1 MNENVLDI
9 DKVALVDG
17 DTITVNNGKLTGTNY
32 HFGNGFHTDSQI
44 GSATV
49 NLDLKTDEDLSWNQS
64 TATISSKITAD
75 GSTIV
80 KQGSTLKGNYQAGQ
94 NISITGNTISA
105 NIPDVNVSS
114 GSGVTVSG
122 SSKSGYVISAQGTE
136 ISGGEGIICVGSPL
150 TGYTI
155 SSIQPYKKKKEDDD
169 PEEKNED
176 SEPSGE
182 SDPLTAS
189 SAPSTVSLVGPLGA
203 ALGAASSL
211 IGAAPAAGAVASA
224 SSAFGAIGALAGA
237 AGGVAVLGGL
247 LQESGRRR
255 QNKTNSDGTNII
267 GADGNP
273 VLVDGSE
280 VIIATFPKIN
290 DTDCDVTRLMFD
302 KPPPCWWRGVAK
314 EYGQQSVNLDILKEW
329 DTDVNQPAYMNV
341 ISQNTS
347 LLQSSID
354 TKFDKTGTLPFSQVS
369 GLSFTT
375 GLVRNPTTGAV
386 SLNSGQTFNSV
397 TVSSVLLC
405 PTPIAAGNAANKG
418 YVDNLAATLQ
428 PLNARLTNFGNIA
441 PTNTFMLIASGG
453 NFIQYSPADVRANLS
468 LKNLSLLDTLDYT
481 SSALVNKPVLGSLA
495 ALNSID
501 YTSTYI
507 TGKPTLGS
515 LAALSSIDY
524 ASTYITGKPTLG
536 SLAALSNIDYTSALL
551 INKPT
556 LGSLA
561 AKSVINL
568 ASTDVTGILPFGSV
582 DPNIVIAGTG
592 LSKTAQTLSVNPV
605 QTQITSVGTLTGLT
619 VSGSSTFTGSITVPT
634 PTTPSHAVT
643 KSYVDGLI
651 STTSGNAQPLNPKLT
666 AISSSTPTLNNFLV
680 ADGSN
685 FVSTTPSASRTA
697 LGLGSIALKNTITL
711 TTDVTGILPYTN
723 LDQNVALK
731 SYVDAQTTN
740 AGNNLTKTD
749 LNSFGLSVDGIAQF
763 AQVRASDLIVSGNS
777 DLQDV
782 TVNASLNVIGSSSLS
797 GLNVTGNANVS
808 GVLNVSGTATVSTP
822 TSAMH
827 ATTKAYVDG
836 LVSTAGTGLTKTGNV
851 FSINASQS
859 GITSLG
865 NAASNVQIA
874 GTTDSTSITS
884 GALQV
889 VGGVGVGKSV
899 VVGGTVFLGGTT
911 ANLNTTTGQTLN
923 INNAASTVVTST
935 LDSNAINAGSLQV
948 AGGVGISKA
957 LWVGN
962 GITVKE
968 SVAGNG
974 TGLSIINSNGGGW
987 YWWHI
992 GQTSASGTNN
1002 LGLWNTSAGALQVAG
1017 GVGIAKNLYVG
1028 GTATLSVTTGS
1039 SQTALNMT
1047 GNGSN
1052 YVQFGFTNTS
1062 VTNSGFYFG
1071 INGSSGVNTGPGGFY
1086 LYNSLTQTLPL
1097 QVKPTSEVIISSVT
1111 DSSSTTTG
1119 ALQVVGGLGVGKS
1132 VSIGGV
1138 LTSTMAGTGYTNAAT
1153 FLLPNMATGFSN
1165 WITLGQSNTSMNC
1178 GQMSF
1183 VLTGTGSAN
1192 NYIKLQ
1198 IANQSY
1204 GLSVRGDGAVIAESP
1219 VDSSSTTTGALQV
1232 SGGVGIAKSL
1242 FAGSSATGSHTL
1254 QVNSTSVDVLKLQSL
1269 SASGFSTI
1277 GFLNNTGTVVGAF
1290 GYAGTGTSAPNA
1302 GNFFLYSG
1310 SGANFVINSNLPSVQ
1325 IQSTADSTSS
1335 TSGSLQVRGG
1345 AGIAKWLTI
1354 GGGATNLGAS
1364 GSGGISFEFSA
1375 GGSGYRHFIKS
1386 RHNAVSNMDS
1396 GNALDFYMN
1405 NSTTGTG
1412 SSSPAT
1418 GNVLAASISAAG
1430 IQVWTTT
1437 DSTGVGTGALQVSGG
1452 ASVAKN
1458 VYVGGNV
1465 SVLNTAD
1472 ATSTSGAL
1480 VVSGG
1485 ASVAKSLYVG
1495 SNLNVTG
1502 DLNSPALTSKTTL
1515 FPYPTTPAT
1524 GSSWNGYTVSASSE
1538 YTYANGNGVD
1548 GYTGHPFDAY
1558 MNASIASRL
1567 RWATASTSTANLG
1580 LDGTTQSLHW
1590 SLLRLP
1596 SAIAMASLKLTAYL
1610 MDAVAMPTTFSVIAG
1625 TTESAMVTIATFSNI
1640 PGSTWTT
1647 DGNTFSF
1654 ANTTPYVVWGI
1665 AWQYANQ
1672 TATGGVA
1679 IRQIQFNQA
1688 VPKATLVSAS
1698 ANNIDVSGAITT
1710 GTVSSSGSATVNS
1723 LTCNTTALVKNDL
1736 TCSTNIYASQI
1747 IQSAVCIEDGVV
1759 DALLTNA
1766 NGYTGGFGPINWKAD
1781 QSSTVVASRGVSY
1794 YCDINN
1800 YQTRYPFSFQVPLLF
1815 SSTNTQLSARIVIP
1829 TSIVLSNSYLNFWT
1843 QCY

>member
-9 DKVALVDG
+9 DKAALVDG

-105 NIPDVNVSS
+105 NIPDVKVSS

-302 KPPPCWWRGVAK
+302 KPPPCSWRGVAK
-314 EYGQQSVNLDILKEW
+314 EFGQQSVNLDILNEW
-329 DTDVNQPAYMNV
+329 NDEINAPAYMSV
-341 ISQNTS
+341 IANNTS
-347 LLQSSID
+347 LLQTALD
-354 TKFDKTGTLPFSQVS
+354 TKFNKTGILPYSQ
-369 GLSFTT
+369 LSNTPDLSVYQKILSAT
-375 GLVRNPTTGAV
+375 SPLSIANSVI
-386 SLNSGQTFNSV
+386 SLNSNLITSLGTLTSLNV
-397 TVSSVLLC
+397 TGALTAGSISSPTLNNYLLSSVAS
-405 PTPIAAGNAANKG
+405 TT
-418 YVDNLAATLQ
+418 YQ

-441 PTNTFMLIASGG
+441 PTNTYMLIASGG

-481 SSALVNKPVLGSLA
+481 SSALVNKP
-495 ALNSID
+495 
-501 YTSTYI
+501 
-507 TGKPTLGS
+507 TLGS

-536 SLAALSNIDYTSALL
+536 SLAALSSIDYTSALL
-551 INKPT
+551 TNKPSLGSLAALSSVDYTSALLTNKPTLGSLAALSSIDYASALLTNKPT

-568 ASTDVTGILPFGSV
+568 GSADVTGILSV
-582 DPNIVIAGTG
+582 ANIDPNIVLAGTG
-592 LSKTAQTLSVNPV
+592 LTKTAQTLSVNPV

-634 PTTPSHAVT
+634 PTTASHAVT

-651 STTSGNAQPLNPKLT
+651 STTQTGAQPLNGKLT
-666 AISSSTPTLNNFLV
+666 AISSSTATLNNFLV
-680 ADGSN
+680 GDGTN
-685 FVSTTPSASRTA
+685 YISTTPSASRTA
-697 LGLGSIALKNTITL
+697 LGLGSIALKNFIDL
-711 TTDVTGILPYTN
+711 ANDVGTTVLPYANIDGT
-723 LDQNVALK
+723 VALK
-731 SYVDAQTTN
+731 S
-740 AGNNLTKTD
+740 
-749 LNSFGLSVDGIAQF
+749 
-763 AQVRASDLIVSGNS
+763 
-777 DLQDV
+777 
-782 TVNASLNVIGSSSLS
+782 
-797 GLNVTGNANVS
+797 
-808 GVLNVSGTATVSTP
+808 
-822 TSAMH
+822 
-827 ATTKAYVDG
+827 YVDG
-836 LVSTAGTGLTKTGNV
+836 LVSTAGTGLTKTGNI
-851 FSINASQS
+851 FSVNASQT

-865 NAASNVQIA
+865 TLSSLSVGGNANLSNVQIA
-874 GTTDSTSITS
+874 GTTDSTSTTS

-948 AGGVGISKA
+948 AGGVGIAKS
-957 LWVGN
+957 LYVGGY
-962 GITVKE
+962 GIIKE
-968 SVAGNG
+968 STAGNG
-974 TGLSIINSNGGGW
+974 PSVGLINSNGGGW
-987 YWWHI
+987 TLWHI
-992 GQTSASGTNN
+992 GQTSGLGTNN
-1002 LGLWNTSAGALQVAG
+1002 FGLYNNTAANLALSVNVTTNALTINSVSDSNATNTGALQVAG
-1017 GVGIAKNLYVG
+1017 GVGIAKKLTVG
-1028 GTATLSVTTGS
+1028 SDASFVGSNQSLFWYNGSVSTPTFGS
-1039 SQTALNMT
+1039 SIT
-1047 GNGSN
+1047 GNVSAAGYFSSN
-1052 YVQFGFTNTS
+1052 SAIGDMVIRAQYNNSPTNLRFANS
-1062 VTNSGFYFG
+1062 PGVSNLDILTNGNVL
-1071 INGSSGVNTGPGGFY
+1071 INT
-1086 LYNSLTQTLPL
+1086 T
-1097 QVKPTSEVIISSVT
+1097 T

-1119 ALQVVGGLGVGKS
+1119 ALTVAGGLGVGKS
-1132 VSIGGV
+1132 
-1138 LTSTMAGTGYTNAAT
+1138 
-1153 FLLPNMATGFSN
+1153 
-1165 WITLGQSNTSMNC
+1165 
-1178 GQMSF
+1178 
-1183 VLTGTGSAN
+1183 
-1192 NYIKLQ
+1192 
-1198 IANQSY
+1198 
-1204 GLSVRGDGAVIAESP
+1204 
-1219 VDSSSTTTGALQV
+1219 
-1232 SGGVGIAKSL
+1232 L
-1242 FAGSSATGSHTL
+1242 FAGSAATGSHTL
-1254 QVNSTSVDVLKLQSL
+1254 QVNSTSVDILKLQSL

-1290 GYAGTGTSAPNA
+1290 GYAGVNTTAPNA

-1310 SGANFVINSNLPSVQ
+1310 SNANFIINSNLPSVQ
-1325 IQSTADSTSS
+1325 ILSTIDSTTT

-1345 AGIAKWLTI
+1345 AGIAGNVNIGKDLTVNGTIYSNIASTGPIVSSHLGTPNLAAGSFSTLQI
-1354 GGGATNLGAS
+1354 GVGAATNNMARLYFNYAGAGLATNTLGLGLWNS
-1364 GSGGISFEFSA
+1364 PQGLTVDGTGKVFIPNGSI
-1375 GGSGYRHFIKS
+1375 GSLT
-1386 RHNAVSNMDS
+1386 VS
-1396 GNALDFYMN
+1396 GNMNFTGNLSTITSTGQGPFSIDPN
-1405 NSTTGTG
+1405 NSTNPYVRVWDDLRTVGDFSVWNSAETTTWFKVFTNNG
-1412 SSSPAT
+1412 
-1418 GNVLAASISAAG
+1418 VAS
-1430 IQVWTTT
+1430 VFTTT
-1437 DSTGVGTGALQVSGG
+1437 DSTGVGSGALQVNGG

-1465 SVLNTAD
+1465 SVLNTSD
-1472 ATSTSGAL
+1472 ATSNTSGAL
-1480 VVSGG
+1480 QVNGG

-1495 SNLNVTG
+1495 SNLNISG
-1502 DLNSPALTSKTTL
+1502 DLKSPALNSVTTL
-1515 FPYPTTPAT
+1515 IPYPTTPAT
-1524 GSSWNGYTVSASSE
+1524 GSSWNGYTVTASSE

-1567 RWATASTSTANLG
+1567 RWQTSSTSTANLG
-1580 LDGTTQSLHW
+1580 LDGTTQSLHY

-1596 SAIAMASLKLTAYL
+1596 SSVAMSSIKLTAYL
-1610 MDAVAMPTTFSVIAG
+1610 PDGVLMPTTFSVIAG
-1625 TTESAMVTIATFSNI
+1625 TVESTMVTIATFSNI
-1640 PGSTWTT
+1640 PASSWVI
-1647 DGNTFSF
+1647 D
-1654 ANTTPYVVWGI
+1654 VWGC
-1665 AWQYANQ
+1665 AWAYANQ
-1672 TATGGVA
+1672 TTAGGVA
-1679 IRQIQFNQA
+1679 IRQIQYNQA

-1698 ANNIDVSGAITT
+1698 ANNIDIS
-1710 GTVSSSGSATVNS
+1710 
-1723 LTCNTTALVKNDL
+1723 
-1736 TCSTNIYASQI
+1736 
-1747 IQSAVCIEDGVV
+1747 DGVNDV
-1759 DALLTNA
+1759 LLTNT
-1766 NGYTGGFGPINWKAD
+1766 NGYTGGFGPIGWKVGMSA
-1781 QSSTVVASRGVSY
+1781 V
-1794 YCDINN
+1794 
-1800 YQTRYPFSFQVPLLF
+1800 F
-1815 SSTNTQLSARIVIP
+1815 SSAVALFFDEYATFRSDNYTDKYHPLEQLLEFLDAMLLSINIKNARSMVFIP
-1829 TSIVLSNSYLNFWT
+1829 ALKNEIFTETIILLGKNST
-1843 QCY
+1843 IEVCYEKMNYNNSLDTLDIWHFDKRWRVKIGKVTGMA